1 MNISDLGQKMNDTI
15 DYWLLCQRCNGV
27 SIKAK
32 TPATRSKNVGAHDL
46 FVQQL
51 AMYQMKDNFS
61 DIYKLQIKKMLG
73 NISKEK
79 KNESALVKKQ
89 LSELKNK
96 KDKLEERFAYGEKSE
111 EMYMKFNTKI
121 MAEIAELKPDFDMDE
136 KTISNFQSQ

>member
-1 MNISDLGQKMNDTI
+1 
-15 DYWLLCQRCNGV
+15 
-27 SIKAK
+27 
-32 TPATRSKNVGAHDL
+32 
-46 FVQQL
+46 
-51 AMYQMKDNFS
+51 MYQMKDNFS

-96 KDKLEERFAYGEKSE
+96 KDKFEERFAYGEKSE
-111 EMYMKFNTKI
+111 EMYMKLNTKI